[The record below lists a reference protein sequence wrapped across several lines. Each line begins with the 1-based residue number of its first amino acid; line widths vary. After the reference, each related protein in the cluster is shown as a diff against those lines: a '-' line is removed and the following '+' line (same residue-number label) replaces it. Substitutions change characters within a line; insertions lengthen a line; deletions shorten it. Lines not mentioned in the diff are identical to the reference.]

1 MPLEALSACSIEKDG
16 SHRYIDDLLHLDA
29 QRPAD
34 NVAEVSTF
42 GVQSYLDIHTLLMA
56 SAWASNLASHFDPCF
71 AAYIIKGISHGFR
84 IGFAHSAYA
93 SFSSSKRNMH
103 SAYVNSSTVDNYIAA
118 ELEKGR
124 LLGPIPI
131 TILLLPQFIS
141 VL

>member
-1 MPLEALSACSIEKDG
+1 
-16 SHRYIDDLLHLDA
+16 
-29 QRPAD
+29 
-34 NVAEVSTF
+34 
-42 GVQSYLDIHTLLMA
+42 MA

-124 LLGPIPI
+124 LLGPFPSQYSSFHSSSQSFRRHSQMQ
-131 TILLLPQFIS
+131 LPGQHRLIVS
-141 VL
+141 